1 MERIR
6 FCENVDISRMVYG
19 MWRLTDDSA
28 HSTEM
33 TIDKVKACLDQGI
46 TTIDQANIYGAYTA
60 EAEFGKALKKSAGLR
75 QQIEIIS
82 KCDIV
87 WPAGRFS
94 AHRVKHYDSSYAHIA
109 ACVEQSLTDLHTD
122 YLDVLLIHRP
132 DPLMDHHQTGAIL
145 DQLIDEGKIK
155 SAGVSNFRPWDIELL
170 QSAMKHPLVTNQIEL
185 SLQHHQPLVDG
196 DVAFLQRRGLPIMA
210 WSPLAGGELF
220 NHSEIRKVLER
231 VAHSYDTEPDA
242 IAVAWL
248 MVHPATIIPVLGTNN
263 IERIKNI
270 HRAADIQLDRETW
283 FELYTAS
290 LGREVA

>member
-1 MERIR
+1 
-6 FCENVDISRMVYG
+6 
-19 MWRLTDDSA
+19 
-28 HSTEM
+28 M

-94 AHRVKHYDSSYAHIA
+94 AHRVKHYDSSHAHIA

-185 SLQHHQPLVDG
+185 SCNIINHWSTEMSHFCS
-196 DVAFLQRRGLPIMA
+196 DVAYPSWLGLRWPVGNYSIIQR
-210 WSPLAGGELF
+210 
-220 NHSEIRKVLER
+220 LEK
-231 VAHSYDTEPDA
+231 S
-242 IAVAWL
+242 
-248 MVHPATIIPVLGTNN
+248 
-263 IERIKNI
+263 
-270 HRAADIQLDRETW
+270 
-283 FELYTAS
+283 
-290 LGREVA
+290 